1 MTPELRAA
9 FPAMTEQW
17 EGRVPHM
24 YLDKLGLVT
33 CGVGNLID
41 DRTGDPPNRVFGLS
55 WRFAAGG
62 QLAGHDAV
70 AAEWRKIK
78 AAVDLARLGAT
89 AAGRMATLRLANADI
104 NALVARQMENNHA
117 ALLYRWPGIDTMPL
131 KVQLVLHSMA
141 WACGAGFHRE
151 FGQFAAAVDR
161 HDWPAAL
168 AHCHMRD
175 ADNPGLRPRNAENER
190 LLREVIAE
198 SSAPAP
204 RHAVTGAT
212 SAAPVPVAVP
222 LPPPQTRWPWLNA
235 LLGLIV
241 RGGR

>member
-9 FPAMTEQW
+9 FPAMTERW
-17 EGRVPHM
+17 EGRIPHM
-24 YLDKLGLVT
+24 YLDKFGLVT

-41 DRTGDPPNRVFGLS
+41 DRTGHPPSRVFDLP
-55 WRFAAGG
+55 WRFIAGG

-70 AAEWRKIK
+70 NAEWRKIK
-78 AAVDLARLGAT
+78 AATDLARLGAG
-89 AAGRMATLRLANADI
+89 AAGRMASLRLTNADI
-104 NALVARQMENNHA
+104 NALVARQIEDNHV
-117 ALLYRWPGIDTMPL
+117 ALAYRWPGIDAMPL

-151 FGQFAAAVDR
+151 FVQFAAAIDR
-161 HDWPAAL
+161 RDWPTAL

-175 ADNPGLRPRNAENER
+175 TDNPGLRPRNAENKQ

-204 RHAVTGAT
+204 RPAATGAT
-212 SAAPVPVAVP
+212 SAAP
-222 LPPPQTRWPWLNA
+222 LSPPQTRWPWLNT
-235 LLGLIV
+235 LLGLF
-241 RGGR
+241 RRSAP